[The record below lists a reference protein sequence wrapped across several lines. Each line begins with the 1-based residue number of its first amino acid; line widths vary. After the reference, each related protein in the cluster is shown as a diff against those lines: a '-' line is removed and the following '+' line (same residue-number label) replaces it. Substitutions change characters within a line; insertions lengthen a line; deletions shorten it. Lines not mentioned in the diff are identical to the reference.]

1 MTENQFDPSPATFQS
16 IYQAVSETARGRWFL
31 DELAKRNRTS
41 DTEQVLMEIATL
53 KKGLLDAPADD
64 RLMILVKE
72 LEEMRN
78 VIQAAQQ
85 RIPSVEPTQSRSK
98 KNGPPAPDPDIM
110 EISKERATSEM
121 LASAGQ
127 LRVMVDHMR
136 RNKTDEEL
144 TVKLDK
150 LSSDIITS
158 CTIQGV
164 SDQHTTK
171 LAITLQYLEKRVNT
185 MIQILN
191 STKDFDG
198 SELLSPLAPADT
210 DTQNPEPRNALG
222 GGTGLNKFD
231 DELDGDREADI
242 GLDHL
247 VQSPSTKAEKATAA
261 ATGAGQDTME
271 ETDSN
276 VYPLTRDDE
285 KSASTE
291 LSDGKIDNAQ
301 AEKSQG

>member
-1 MTENQFDPSPATFQS
+1 MTENQFDPSPVTFES

-53 KKGLLDAPADD
+53 KKGLLDAPTDD
-64 RLMILVKE
+64 RLMILLKE

-85 RIPSVEPTQSRSK
+85 PIPSVEPARSRSK
-98 KNGPPAPDPDIM
+98 ETGRPAGDPDII
-110 EISKERATSEM
+110 EISKQRATSEM
-121 LASAGQ
+121 LASADQ

-144 TVKLDK
+144 TTKLDK

-185 MIQILN
+185 MIQILD

-198 SELLSPLAPADT
+198 SELVSQSSHDDT
-210 DTQNPEPRNALG
+210 DTQKPEPPNALG

-231 DELDGDREADI
+231 DELDGDRDADI

-247 VQSPSTKAEKATAA
+247 VQSPSTKAEKTTAA
-261 ATGAGQDTME
+261 ASGTGQDTME

-276 VYPLTRDDE
+276 VYPITRDDE
-285 KSASTE
+285 KSATTE
-291 LSDGKIDNAQ
+291 LSDGKMDNAQ